1 MVDKSTFQSVCS
13 DRLHENWNI
22 WVPSFCPHIGH
33 DIYSQQRHMVS
44 AVFPAEINPWV
55 ENKTTGSSLGDLR
68 DKCIQVDETTTGG

>member
-1 MVDKSTFQSVCS
+1 
-13 DRLHENWNI
+13 
-22 WVPSFCPHIGH
+22 
-33 DIYSQQRHMVS
+33 MVS